1 MKRRLTLIQPSLTTI
16 KYCLIFHALFI
27 FANQV
32 YSQDLENLQTKDP
45 IKVSGGLNVRT
56 IFYNA
61 NGIENRR
68 RPFSYIISGG
78 PTISLYDI
86 QIPISFV
93 FSEQERSF
101 RQPFNQIGMSP
112 TYKWITV
119 HAGYRN
125 ITFSP
130 YTMAGHTILGAGVE
144 LNPGKFRFGFL
155 HGRLNR
161 ATAVDTTSGSL
172 EPFSFTRRGYALK
185 AGIGDDSKFLDFT
198 MVKAK
203 DDSTSASGELP
214 FHRPVTP
221 AENLALGLGSRL
233 TFLKK
238 FYWEGEGAISI
249 YTQNINSSIR
259 LDSAEILPQRY
270 QNALNSFMT
279 INGSTEFYSA
289 FHTSL
294 GYRGKGYSLRLQYR
308 RVDPR
313 YQSMG
318 AYFFNNDVENITIT
332 PTATLLKNKIRFNGS
347 LGFQRDNLQNQKQAT
362 ANRVIGAANI
372 SADLNEKLGMDLNFT
387 NFTNSQRS
395 RTILLADSFLIAQT
409 TRNLSITPRYIHTT
423 PTANHV
429 VIFSFNRMELM
440 DQNARTS
447 ENNNIESNHIFLNY
461 QLSLNEKNTSFNL
474 NLNSTKINLANGL
487 NSNEGITVGIQKR
500 ILDKK
505 LMLGWNSSLL
515 RSVQLDRQFTILN
528 NGIRGDLQAHKM
540 HRVNFLFNH
549 IGNIPQKSEL
559 ESSQKGFTELRGEI
573 GYNFIF

>member
-1 MKRRLTLIQPSLTTI
+1 MKVLFT
-16 KYCLIFHALFI
+16 YLIFGVLICYGGNLSA
-27 FANQV
+27 
-32 YSQDLENLQTKDP
+32 QDLGNLNTDDP
-45 IKVSGGLNVRT
+45 IKVSGNLNVRT

-68 RPFSYIISGG
+68 RPFSYIINGG
-78 PTISLYDI
+78 PTVSIYDFH
-86 QIPISFV
+86 IPISFV
-93 FSEQERSF
+93 FSEQERNF

-112 TYKWITV
+112 TYKWVTV

-144 LNPGKFRFGFL
+144 LNPGLLRFGFL
-155 HGRLNR
+155 YGRLNR

-172 EPFSFTRRGYALK
+172 EPFAFTRRGYALK
-185 AGIGDDSKFLDFT
+185 AGVGKEDRFIDFT

-203 DDSTSASGELP
+203 DDSTSASGDLP
-214 FHRPVTP
+214 FYRPLTP
-221 AENLALGLGSRL
+221 AENIALGISTRI

-238 FYWEGEGAISI
+238 FFWEGEGGISI
-249 YTQNINSSIR
+249 FTQDINSSIR
-259 LDSAEILPQRY
+259 MDSLDVLPRSI
-270 QNALNSFMT
+270 QNSLSGLMN

-294 GYRGKGYSLRLQYR
+294 GYREKHYSFRLQYR

-332 PTATLLKNKIRFNGS
+332 PTAVFLKNKVRFNGS

-362 ANRVIGAANI
+362 AKRVIGSANV
-372 SADLNEKLGMDLNFT
+372 SSDFTEKLGMDLNFT

-395 RTILLADSFLIAQT
+395 QTILLADSFLIAQT

-429 VIFSFNRMELM
+429 IILSFNRMELM
-440 DQNARTS
+440 DQNMRTA

-461 QLSLNEKNTSFNL
+461 QLSLNEKNTSFTL
-474 NLNSTKINLANGL
+474 NLNSTKIQLFNGL
-487 NSNEGITVGIQKR
+487 NSNEGVTIGIQKR
-500 ILDKK
+500 MMERK
-505 LMLGWNSSLL
+505 LMLGWNSSFLN
-515 RSVQLDRQFTILN
+515 SVQLESKFLILN
-528 NGIRGDLQAHKM
+528 NGIRGDLMANKM

-549 IGNIPQKSEL
+549 IGNIPQKFEG
-559 ESSQKGFTELRGEI
+559 EIQTKGFTELRGEI